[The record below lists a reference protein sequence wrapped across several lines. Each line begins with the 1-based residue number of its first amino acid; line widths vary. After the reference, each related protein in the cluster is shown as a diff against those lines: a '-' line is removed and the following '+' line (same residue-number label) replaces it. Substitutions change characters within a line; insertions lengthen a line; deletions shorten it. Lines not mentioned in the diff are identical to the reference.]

1 MALDRIWRNREEKIV
16 ILDSNA
22 IMMLFEFSIDL
33 EDELTRLLGKYHVI
47 VPKPIIEEL
56 EFLSKHGKGKKK
68 FIAKPALEFVSR
80 YDVDSE
86 DTDEKGD
93 NAVFHLAKK
102 LSGIVL
108 TNDRVLRKRLRKE
121 SLHVIYLR
129 GKNRLVLE

>member
-1 MALDRIWRNREEKIV
+1 MAPNRIWINREEKIV
-16 ILDSNA
+16 ILDSNS

-33 EDELTRLLGKYHVI
+33 EDELTRLLGKYHII

-56 EFLSKHGKGKKK
+56 KFLSKHGKGKKK
-68 FIAKPALEFVSR
+68 LIAKPALEFVSR
-80 YDVDSE
+80 YEVSSYY
-86 DTDEKGD
+86 TDEKGD

-108 TNDRVLRKRLRKE
+108 TNDRILRKRLREE